1 MSEIRV
7 GSVLRRRADVRY
19 RVIEEEGVVVRQ
31 SAGEVLVLND
41 TATRILALA
50 DGAAPVAAWIDTMHA
65 EFEIG
70 RQELERD
77 VLAFAAELVEQG
89 LLEPMPSQAAAA
101 AGAAA
106 PAAAGGDRPGD
117 HGTPQARSAAKGER

>member
-19 RVIEEEGVVVRQ
+19 RVIDQEGVVVRQ
-31 SAGEVLVLND
+31 TAGEVLVLNES
-41 TATRILALA
+41 ATRMLALA
-50 DGAAPVAAWIDTMHA
+50 DGVVPVASWIDA
-65 EFEIG
+65 LLGELEVG

-89 LLEPMPSQAAAA
+89 LLEPVPAA
-101 AGAAA
+101 AGAASPAA
-106 PAAAGGDRPGD
+106 PASAAERVPRTESAAHSRGDR
-117 HGTPQARSAAKGER
+117 R